1 MPNIPGIALQHYCTL
16 VAICGFLRRNL
27 HERIAAG
34 HDDPLK
40 VVHLAP
46 PGVPGRLKKKS
57 SLNENRRPL
66 ATPVLEA
73 PARSAADSR
82 DNTNEP
88 RESPARSAPPI
99 RDWNRARA
107 AQSQGPL
114 LLGPINQLG
123 TP

>member
-1 MPNIPGIALQHYCTL
+1 MLQCTTIALSLQIADFCEE
-16 VAICGFLRRNL
+16 ICMS
-27 HERIAAG
+27 AAAAA
-34 HDDPLK
+34 HDGSLK
-40 VVHLAP
+40 VVHLAAP
-46 PGVPGRLKKKS
+46 AVPGRLKKKS

-99 RDWNRARA
+99 RDWNRART